1 MTGHEKCA
9 GALRD
14 GMAPLE
20 ITVSTSPSL
29 ARTTKPFTCPHG
41 VSYWI
46 KPTGELAA
54 QQAAER
60 LPGMDSDA

>member
-1 MTGHEKCA
+1 
-9 GALRD
+9 
-14 GMAPLE
+14 MAPLE